1 MKYTFTLFALSLL
14 FCLSANAQ
22 IIEVKPSYGYQF
34 GSKLNYGANYIK
46 VQDSDQYGITVG
58 VEVFDDL
65 IGELTYTRMSTELRI
80 RDIFIAPS
88 ETFLS
93 DLNADWFFLGTTR
106 YFNTE
111 TVKPFFGGGLGFV
124 VLTPD
129 NENQALA
136 DPGRSFRLSSS
147 TRFAFSFKGGVNFM
161 FNETVG
167 INLQGN
173 LYFPVNWGGAY
184 VGPGGVAISTGSTV
198 ILGGFS
204 GGLVFRLGPG

>member
-1 MKYTFTLFALSLL
+1 MKNIVFILGISLVLS
-14 FCLSANAQ
+14 LSANAQ
-22 IIEVKPSYGYQF
+22 SFEIKPSYGYQF

-46 VQDSDQYGITVG
+46 IKDSDQFGISMG
-58 VEVFDDL
+58 YEVYDDFVV
-65 IGELTYTRMSTELRI
+65 ELTYTRMSTDLRI
-80 RDIFIAPS
+80 RDFIVAPS
-88 ETFLS
+88 ETYLS

-111 TVKPFFGGGLGFV
+111 VVKPFIGGGVGFV

-129 NENQALA
+129 NENQDLA
-136 DPGRSFRLSSS
+136 EPGRSFSLSSS

-161 FNETVG
+161 ITESVG

-173 LYFPVNWGGAY
+173 LYFPVNWGGVY
-184 VGPGGVAISTGSTV
+184 VGPGGVAVSTGSTV

-204 GGLVFRLGPG
+204 GGLVFRLGS